1 MHARSDPVKKVL
13 HLTVPR
19 ERKVVVIYALRSCA
33 SILRAIGW
41 YESAWAAKVLAA
53 AASSLKR
60 ATRPRAE
67 SHTLRMGKKSKKKI
81 PEQTKK
87 EASTKETDERAKKM
101 GPIVTLD
108 QARADQKEMEEWA
121 KSQGLSPPITLCIPL
136 GGGPATMFEPEG
148 RER

>member
-1 MHARSDPVKKVL
+1 
-13 HLTVPR
+13 
-19 ERKVVVIYALRSCA
+19 
-33 SILRAIGW
+33 
-41 YESAWAAKVLAA
+41 
-53 AASSLKR
+53 
-60 ATRPRAE
+60 
-67 SHTLRMGKKSKKKI
+67 MGKKSKKKI

-87 EASTKETDERAKKM
+87 EASTEETDERAKKM